1 MNRKNLTAA
10 VLAGLAGAAG
20 LAGTAQAVI
29 LNPDG
34 LGQILFY
41 PYYTSND
48 GNQTVL
54 SVVNTTENAKAVKVR
69 FLEGYN
75 SREVLDFNLY
85 LSAYD
90 VWVAAIADSE
100 FFGAAAGVPHIY
112 IPDNSCTVPY
122 LYESASTAPGLQAF
136 LSLAY
141 SGAFNDGGPEGIERA
156 AEGHFEMIE
165 MGTLVGDSADYATH
179 QLTAAVKDKDGN
191 VTRPATWEPLD
202 CAELVDQWTEYFG
215 APDGI
220 WFEEAASDE
229 ENCRLDPEDPVL
241 VGCQAWT
248 DTTRNSGGLFGGAAV
263 INPNNGTMFSYDA
276 KAIQGFDKTD
286 DGIHY
291 LPGSIHPSLDDGSEQ
306 TAYVFFG
313 VPQDRAVEIWYP
325 RPIDAVSAV
334 FMHEYIMNE
343 YASDAD
349 LNAATEWVVNF
360 PTKHYYVDELLV
372 GDSNDIAASTW
383 IPVGGDACANWEAGD
398 PFPTTKGEFGSTI
411 DGPGPWDNI
420 AYGWDWGECYYTLF
434 DFYVDSGEAAL
445 PFTNL
450 FDGEACEVVEL
461 RTWDRDERTFEPD
474 EPGGSRPPVV
484 SPSLPGGCDP
494 ELQVCEFTPFQLCF
508 ETNVLRFGDESVFGT
523 PEIEGS
529 SLLVTIDNEFEN
541 GWGQINFGVDERHVD
556 FAGLVGLPVVGFAA
570 YEIQNGYVTDD
581 DGATVKAYY
590 GGLFGHKANVRRT
603 CAEQR
608 ACGSFGPRAEA
619 N

>member
-20 LAGTAQAVI
+20 LAGTAQAVN

-48 GNQTVL
+48 GNQTIL

-90 VWVAAIADSE
+90 VWVAAIADD
-100 FFGAAAGVPHIY
+100 GGTPTLY

-122 LYESASTAPGLQAF
+122 LYEDVDGVQPF

-141 SGAFNDGGPEGIERA
+141 AGQFNDGGPEGIARA

-179 QLTAAVKDKDGN
+179 QMTAAVKDKDGN
-191 VTRPATWEPLD
+191 VTREATWEPLD
-202 CAELVDQWTEYFG
+202 CFELVDQWTNYFG

-220 WFEEAASDE
+220 WFEEAAGN
-229 ENCRLDPEDPVL
+229 ENCVLDPDNVVL
-241 VGCQAWT
+241 EGCQAHT
-248 DTTRNSGGLFGGAAV
+248 DTTRNSGGLFGGAAIV
-263 INPNNGTMFSYDA
+263 NANNGTMFSYDA

-286 DGIHY
+286 DGVHY
-291 LPGSIHPSLDDGSEQ
+291 LPGSIHPSLDDGDQQ
-306 TAYVFFG
+306 TAWVFFG
-313 VPQDRAVEIWYP
+313 VPQDRAVPLWYP

-334 FMHEYIMNE
+334 FMHEHLMNE
-343 YASDAD
+343 YTAEPL

-372 GDSNDIAASTW
+372 QNSNDIATSTW
-383 IPVGGDACANWEAGD
+383 VPTGGDACANWTAGD
-398 PFPTTKGEFGSTI
+398 PYPTTKGEFGETI

-420 AYGWDWGECYYTLF
+420 KYGWDWGACVYMEF
-434 DFYVDSGEAAL
+434 DYFVDSGEATI
-445 PFTNL
+445 PFTDL
-450 FDGEACEVVEL
+450 FDGEACELVTL

-474 EPGGSRPPVV
+474 APGGARPPVV
-484 SPSLPGGCDP
+484 SPSLPGQCDP
-494 ELQVCEFTPFQLCF
+494 DLQICDDTPFQLCY
-508 ETNVLRFGDESVFGT
+508 ETNVLRFGEESIFGT

-529 SLLVTIDNEFEN
+529 SLLITIDTGLDETS
-541 GWGQINFGVDERHVD
+541 GWGQINFGSDSRHVD
-556 FAGLVGLPVVGFAA
+556 FAGLVGLPVTGFAA
-570 YEIQNGYVTDD
+570 YEFENGYL
-581 DGATVKAYY
+581 DGGSVKANY
-590 GGLFGHKANVRRT
+590 GGLFGHKGNVRRT
-603 CAEQR
+603 CGDDR
-608 ACGSFGPRAEA
+608 LCGSFLNGIARD
-619 N
+619 